1 MRMSDTAT
9 VPDVVTRG
17 SAESALK
24 AAVRPERSNTV
35 LAGRAALWTVLMIV
49 SAITLIPIVR
59 FAAVNLETWTLL
71 QADNA
76 SIQRQLIRVGKVSAP
91 PDYLEALAELGVQ
104 PATQDIEAAYI
115 AARDA
120 VKADPSRAHAWGLLA
135 YLETQRAGKVTPASL
150 EALTRS
156 MNACP
161 LCDQDLIRW
170 RFNFVLANWNAIPDE
185 TRRRAFEQ
193 ADILRWIGQNREFL
207 AEMRMKAAGAG
218 IPFDDYRSAVATPVR
233 NWDIAPVPEASAAA
247 QLRPKT

>member
-1 MRMSDTAT
+1 MSDTAT

-17 SAESALK
+17 SVESAQK
-24 AAVRPERSNTV
+24 EAVRPDGSSTA
-35 LAGRAALWTVLMIV
+35 LAGRAALWTALLIV
-49 SAITLIPIVR
+49 SAITLIPIAR

-76 SIQRQLIRVGKVSAP
+76 SIQRQLIRVGKVSSP
-91 PDYLEALAELGVQ
+91 PDHLEALAELGVQ

-115 AARDA
+115 AAQDA
-120 VKADPSRAHAWGLLA
+120 VNADPSRAHAWGLLA
-135 YLETQRAGKVTPASL
+135 YLETLRAGKITPASL
-150 EALTRS
+150 EALTQS

-170 RFNFVLANWNAIPDE
+170 RFNFVMANWGAIPDV

-207 AEMRMKAAGAG
+207 AEMRVKAERAG
-218 IPFDDYRSAVATPVR
+218 IPFDEYRSAVETPVR
-233 NWDIAPVPEASAAA
+233 NWDIGPAADA
-247 QLRPKT
+247 AIAGQLRPKT

>member
-1 MRMSDTAT
+1 MSDTAT

-17 SAESALK
+17 SKNAAPRAVVRQEKSNAL
-24 AAVRPERSNTV
+24 
-35 LAGRAALWTVLMIV
+35 LAGRAGLWTALLIV
-49 SAITLIPIVR
+49 SAITLIPIAR

-76 SIQRQLIRVGKVSAP
+76 SIQRQLIRVGKVSSP

-104 PATQDIEAAYI
+104 PATQDIEAAYM

-135 YLETQRAGKVTPASL
+135 YLETLRAGKVTPASL

-156 MNACP
+156 MSACP

-170 RFNFVLANWNAIPDE
+170 RFNFVLANWNAIPDV

-207 AEMRMKAAGAG
+207 AEMRMKAMGAG
-218 IPFDDYRSAVATPVR
+218 IPFDAYRSAVETPVR
-233 NWDIAPVPEASAAA
+233 TWDIAPAADA
-247 QLRPKT
+247 AISGQLRPKT